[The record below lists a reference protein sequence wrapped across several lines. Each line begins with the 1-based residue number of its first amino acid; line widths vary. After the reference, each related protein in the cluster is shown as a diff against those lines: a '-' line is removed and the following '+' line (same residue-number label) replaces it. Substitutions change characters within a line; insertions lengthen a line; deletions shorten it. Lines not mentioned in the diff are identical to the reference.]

1 MLILRAAILV
11 AALVWTA
18 MLGFPASAA
27 QRTVNQY
34 VVYFGTYTRTTSK
47 GIYAYRFQPST
58 ARLIPL
64 GLVADTPHPSFV
76 AAHPNGRFLYAVNEH
91 EGEDIPGRDNTISA
105 FALDPGTGKL
115 TFLNKVSSRGEGPCH
130 ISVDKTAR
138 TLLLAN
144 FRSGSV
150 AALPIRPDGRLGEA
164 TAFDQHSGVSVHT
177 GRQYGTHAHFVMP
190 SPDNRFAL
198 TTDLGLDQV
207 IVYRFEPAK
216 SSLVL
221 NDPPFARLPPGSGP
235 RHLAFHPRAPY
246 VYVNGET
253 DSTVSALSFNAQAGT
268 LSTFQTVSTLPDG
281 FSGTNTTAE
290 IQVDPAG
297 RFVYVSN
304 RGHDSIAILKI
315 DPANSAL
322 ALVGHAPTN
331 GRTPRYF
338 TFDPTGA
345 YVLVGNQG
353 SNTVVVYRVDPNSG
367 NLAVIQTLTDVPE
380 PASIA
385 FVPVPRP
392 SQAIENLDDDSG
404 SRFPRP
410 TVESALRRLFSS
422 RSLTAR

>member
-1 MLILRAAILV
+1 M
-11 AALVWTA
+11 
-18 MLGFPASAA
+18 
-27 QRTVNQY
+27 
-34 VVYFGTYTRTTSK
+34 
-47 GIYAYRFQPST
+47 
-58 ARLIPL
+58 
-64 GLVADTPHPSFV
+64 
-76 AAHPNGRFLYAVNEH
+76 
-91 EGEDIPGRDNTISA
+91 
-105 FALDPGTGKL
+105 
-115 TFLNKVSSRGEGPCH
+115 
-130 ISVDKTAR
+130 
-138 TLLLAN
+138 
-144 FRSGSV
+144 
-150 AALPIRPDGRLGEA
+150 
-164 TAFDQHSGVSVHT
+164 HT

-315 DPANSAL
+315 DPANGAL

-353 SNTVVVYRVDPNSG
+353 SNTVVVYRVDPDSG

-380 PASIA
+380 PASIV
-385 FVPVPRP
+385 FVPVPR
-392 SQAIENLDDDSG
+392 
-404 SRFPRP
+404 
-410 TVESALRRLFSS
+410 
-422 RSLTAR
+422 